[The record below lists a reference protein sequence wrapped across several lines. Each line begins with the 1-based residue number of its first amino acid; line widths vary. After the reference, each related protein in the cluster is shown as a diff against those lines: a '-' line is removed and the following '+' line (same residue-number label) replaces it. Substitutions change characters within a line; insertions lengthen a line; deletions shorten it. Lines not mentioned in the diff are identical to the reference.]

1 MTSNT
6 PLNILSKSF
15 ITINNMNTNSENTE
29 KYAWVDAELENCA
42 LQEQREYE
50 DQAMDIE
57 EEYED
62 NPEWNEDTYMEHC
75 INCNAEF
82 ETDRQLG
89 YHQMV
94 CKPGNNILCADFLE
108 RPPPLTRQ
116 NACPLVTVV
125 DEITGNIIWVE
136 EEQDDA
142 LYECKHANQLWAPI
156 KKKKTMTYDAYE
168 PIPMEICDDE
178 DREDYMS
185 ENDKLEPRELF
196 PNDDEDD
203 LLSVMSDIEVET
215 LGSDDFDRLQFRRG
229 DEVDPHAD
237 LQFPVFDEDGT
248 ILPIPMDIEEPMLD
262 LGPRPVLV
270 RAYTQWQD
278 PVTGQTVYNMA
289 PPGGHDDLIPD
300 SSYDDIIIT

>member
-1 MTSNT
+1 M
-6 PLNILSKSF
+6 
-15 ITINNMNTNSENTE
+15 NNMNNNTENTE

-57 EEYED
+57 EA
-62 NPEWNEDTYMEHC
+62 NPEWNEDTDMFNC

-125 DEITGNIIWVE
+125 DEITGEITCVE
-136 EEQDDA
+136 EDQDDA
-142 LYECKHANQLWAPI
+142 LYECKHANILWAP
-156 KKKKTMTYDAYE
+156 KKKPKTYETNEAYE
-168 PIPMEICDDE
+168 PIPMEVCDD
-178 DREDYMS
+178 EDYMS

-196 PNDDEDD
+196 PDDEEDD
-203 LLSVMSDIEVET
+203 LLSVMSDIEIEP
-215 LGSDDFDRLQFRRG
+215 LGSDDEEQQRYPRRYA
-229 DEVDPHAD
+229 VDSQSAD
-237 LQFPVFDEDGT
+237 IIFPVFDADGS
-248 ILPIPMDIEEPMLD
+248 ILPIPMELEEIILDI
-262 LGPRPVLV
+262 GPAPIFR
-270 RAYTQWQD
+270 RHNTQWIDQ
-278 PVTGQTVYNMA
+278 VTGETVYN
-289 PPGGHDDLIPD
+289 GNPD
-300 SSYDDIIIT
+300 GSRLFGDEEDEEDNNDIVT